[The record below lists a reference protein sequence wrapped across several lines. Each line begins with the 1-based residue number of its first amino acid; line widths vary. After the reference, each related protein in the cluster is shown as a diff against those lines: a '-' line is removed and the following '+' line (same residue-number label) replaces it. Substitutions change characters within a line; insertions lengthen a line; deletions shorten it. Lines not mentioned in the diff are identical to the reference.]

1 MTNKRIDQFNRR
13 LDHLLGITPG
23 QGSVPVAMPEAEAVL
38 QVAAALNK
46 MDFEAELTPR
56 ADLRL
61 RWERQAQ
68 IPTSSQAPIRR
79 LFTARAIWVAGLILT
94 LALLFAFRQ
103 PVLAGV
109 TRLFGYIYVQDAGFL
124 PTDSTLVLEQ
134 PVVQA
139 HDNLTLTV
147 THAVST
153 PGGTTIYLKFSATA
167 SPADGATLETAAGAQ
182 LALSAWEYFPNA
194 SGSQGVK
201 LTFPAL
207 PAGITQTT
215 LVLPAG
221 WHLPLTWIPA
231 AQSGLPDVRAVPYSD
246 ATRQPSPAAD
256 LCVEKHGIRLCVQAA
271 TSAADATSVL
281 VDATTTNPLLG
292 LSMWM
297 QGLVWQSRTDPVTLQ
312 DEQGNVYPLD
322 IVHIPSD
329 GKLFFPP
336 ISGTH
341 AMTLTIPDV
350 YASADIPQQV
360 ITVDVGAD
368 PQPGDVISLD
378 ANIQVLGVTVH
389 FSKATLIGDGIG
401 SLRLTLNADG
411 PIQTVDGITPESL
424 ELGRPARVDD
434 LYGGGALVDGKGLF
448 VELIQGG
455 RKITGVLDLPI
466 VSATV
471 IVQGPFVF
479 TFNLSDLPALTPTPL
494 EANPNTFSPALSPTP
509 MSLDSY
515 AYSGRT
521 LESGDLIY
529 TVLDGDKTNVY
540 AYTPSAGTQ
549 SSPVATLPGAV
560 SQVYIHPDRLGMDYL
575 AGIQV
580 TRDGITYI
588 DSMALYTLNFEE
600 AGPRLLYTFSANA
613 GDMVGTAVLGD
624 WSYDG
629 RFVIIQSPQTTPGS
643 GDWKFFWFD
652 LSCHT
657 GTNCEPHEIIVP
669 LGFSLSYPFF
679 SPNDYRI
686 LFSGLDTGI
695 GGIPGVFLLNL
706 DPLQPNNPVVK
717 VQTNMSI
724 LANTPAP
731 AIWTPDG
738 KIFTDC
744 WDGTAPTKDLFCKID
759 PVTGIAT
766 HGEPVSPNLEGYR
779 PYWFA
784 YWLSPS
790 GDQLVDQVF
799 PVNATEASI
808 PDLRL
813 LDWNGH
819 LGAIVASSFSITNA
833 MFSPSGQ
840 SIAYMIE
847 DMQRVEIYD
856 ILTGNHIT
864 VFNGND
870 PSALSLIGW
879 VR

>member
-1 MTNKRIDQFNRR
+1 HSQTMNP
-13 LDHLLGITPG
+13 DH
-23 QGSVPVAMPEAEAVL
+23 
-38 QVAAALNK
+38 
-46 MDFEAELTPR
+46 R
-56 ADLRL
+56 
-61 RWERQAQ
+61 
-68 IPTSSQAPIRR
+68 PIRR
-79 LFTARAIWVAGLILT
+79 LFTARIIWAAALILALT
-94 LALLFAFRQ
+94 LLFAFRQ

-109 TRLFGYIYVQDAGFL
+109 SRLFGYIYVQDAGFL

-139 HDNLTLTV
+139 HNSLTLTV

-153 PGGTTIYLKFSATA
+153 PDGTTLYLEFSATA

-182 LALSAWEYFPNA
+182 LALSAWEYFPN
-194 SGSQGVK
+194 SPGSQGVK

-207 PAGITQTT
+207 PAGVTQTT

-231 AQSGLPDVRAVPYSD
+231 AQSGLPDVRAVPYID

-281 VDATTTNPLLG
+281 VDVTPTNPLLG
-292 LSMWM
+292 LSMWL
-297 QGLVWQSRTDPVTLQ
+297 QGLVWGSRTDPVTLQ
-312 DEQGNVYPLD
+312 DEQGNVFPLD
-322 IVHIPSD
+322 IVNYPRD

-341 AMTLTIPDV
+341 AVTLTIPAV
-350 YASADIPQQV
+350 YANADISQQV
-360 ITVDVGAD
+360 ISVDVGAD
-368 PQPGDVISLD
+368 PQPGDVIPLD
-378 ANIQVLGVTVH
+378 AHIQVLGVTVH
-389 FSKATLIGDGIG
+389 FSKATLIGDGVG
-401 SLRLTLNADG
+401 SLRLTLNADE

-424 ELGRPARVDD
+424 ELGRPAQVDG
-434 LYGGGALVDGKGLF
+434 LYGSGALAGGKGLF

-471 IVQGPFVF
+471 IVQGPFEF
-479 TFNLSDLPALTPTPL
+479 TFKLSDTPVITPTPL
-494 EANPNTFSPALSPTP
+494 VADPGNFSPAAIPTP

-515 AYSGRT
+515 FYSGQALQT
-521 LESGDLIY
+521 GDLLY

-549 SSPVATLPGAV
+549 SSLVATLPGAV

-580 TRDGITYI
+580 TRDGTTYI
-588 DSMALYTLNFEE
+588 DSMSLYTLNFGEV
-600 AGPRLLYTFSANA
+600 GPRLLYTFSANA
-613 GDMVGTAVLGD
+613 GGMIGTAISGD

-629 RFVIIQSPQTTPGS
+629 RFVVFETPTTQPGNQP
-643 GDWKFFWFD
+643 WNFVWFD
-652 LSCHT
+652 LSCRT
-657 GTNCEPHEIIVP
+657 AGNCESHEIVVP
-669 LGFSLSYPFF
+669 PGFSLSYPFF
-679 SPNDYRI
+679 APNDYRI

-833 MFSPSGQ
+833 MFSSSGQ

-847 DMQRVEIYD
+847 DKQRMEIYD
-856 ILTGNHIT
+856 ILTGNHII
-864 VFNGND
+864 VFNGNV